1 MGLISRVSSRTY
13 RKKFSKNKMVYNKFV
28 ELGRVVYIP
37 GNGISAVVDV
47 IDSRHL
53 LVDTPAGNRRKV
65 NLNNIQLT
73 KFKCDIF
80 HGARTKPLAKAW
92 AAADIDAKW
101 SASTWC
107 KNLEKKSTR
116 ASLNDF
122 QRFKLMKLKQ
132 AKKQIVDSQLK
143 KMK

>member
-13 RKKFSKNKMVYNKFV
+13 RKKFSKNKMVFNKFV

-37 GNGISAVVDV
+37 GSGISAVVDV
-47 IDSRHL
+47 VDSRHL

-65 NLNNIQLT
+65 DLNNIQLT
-73 KFKCDIF
+73 SFKCDIF
-80 HGARTKPLAKAW
+80 HGARTKTLAKAW

-107 KNLEKKSTR
+107 KNLEKKALR
-116 ASLNDF
+116 RSLNDF

-132 AKKQIVDSQLK
+132 AKRQIVNAQLK
-143 KMK
+143 K

>member
-13 RKKFSKNKMVYNKFV
+13 RKKNIPTMVYSKFV

-37 GNGISAVVDV
+37 NNGISAVVDV

-53 LVDTPAGNRRKV
+53 LVDTPTGNRRTV

-80 HGARTKPLAKAW
+80 HGARTKTLASAW
-92 AAADIDAKW
+92 A
-101 SASTWC
+101 
-107 KNLEKKSTR
+107 KNIARKNTR
-116 ASLNDF
+116 ANLNDF

-132 AKKQIVDSQLK
+132 AKKQLVDSQLAKMAGKSYK
-143 KMK
+143 K

>member
-13 RKKFSKNKMVYNKFV
+13 RKKFSQNKMVYNKFV

-80 HGARTKPLAKAW
+80 HGARTKTLAKAW

-101 SASTWC
+101 KESAWAKT
-107 KNLEKKSTR
+107 LAKKSLR

-132 AKKQIVDSQLK
+132 AKKQIVDSHLK

>member
-13 RKKFSKNKMVYNKFV
+13 RKKFSQNTMVYNKFV
-28 ELGRVVYIP
+28 ELGRIVYIP

-73 KFKCDIF
+73 KLKCDIF
-80 HGARTKPLAKAW
+80 HGARTKTLAK
-92 AAADIDAKW
+92 
-101 SASTWC
+101 
-107 KNLEKKSTR
+107 KSLR

-132 AKKQIVDSQLK
+132 AKKQTVDS
-143 KMK
+143 